1 MNVNIYNYW
10 WICVTHDWGLWDP
23 FFSFDFFGFSFW
35 ETDIEWCCRLNGVGL
50 KMIDISEFNRIWMR
64 IWWMTW
70 ECQMKES
77 GGWCGQSWLYVC
89 MYVCGF
95 VLLILGHMCM
105 WVSFTPPPFLLGY
118 WIIWRWIF
126 LLVELLIKNDLYEIV
141 N

>member
-1 MNVNIYNYW
+1 MNLCYSWLRIVR
-10 WICVTHDWGLWDP
+10 P
-23 FFSFDFFGFSFW
+23 FFSFDFFGFLSERLILSYVVGW
-35 ETDIEWCCRLNGVGL
+35 MEWVL

-77 GGWCGQSWLYVC
+77 GGWCGQSWLVVC
-89 MYVCGF
+89 MCVVLCIVDSGSYVY
-95 VLLILGHMCM
+95 
-105 WVSFTPPPFLLGY
+105 VSEFYSLFLLGY